1 MIIIFTQKTFISTL
15 SQAVILFFCLPEYD
29 ALFKPFSWL
38 ALSHQDFSL
47 LPPPSCSWPSFCA
60 GSLRTWCRLCEA
72 AAEET
77 SASHGGRKGRSQDW
91 EPRSVNLKVA
101 GQDGSVVQFKIKRHT
116 PLSKLMKAYC
126 ERQVR
131 SWHVYFL
138 WIKRTLKNT
147 NIFLRN
153 RNQHNVTI
161 DCFW

>member
-1 MIIIFTQKTFISTL
+1 MYHFQRYQSK
-15 SQAVILFFCLPEYD
+15 
-29 ALFKPFSWL
+29 KPGR
-38 ALSHQDFSL
+38 HK
-47 LPPPSCSWPSFCA
+47 PSPSSSAAASFCSSSCCLCA
-60 GSLRTWCRLCEA
+60 CSLRTWYLSCEA
-72 AAEET
+72 GLRMLPVLAIADEKPQAWVKTENND
-77 SASHGGRKGRSQDW
+77 HI
-91 EPRSVNLKVA
+91 NLKVA